1 MAVDIR
7 EHLAKLRD
15 AIRKVEMDAE
25 MRASAR
31 RLDSEISDFLD
42 AKGDDVESDFLL
54 KRAAEL
60 EAKFSERYPTI
71 ARVAGELLE
80 AVAKAGS

>member
-7 EHLAKLRD
+7 KHLAKLRD

-31 RLDSEISDFLD
+31 RLDSDISDFLD
-42 AKGDDVESDFLL
+42 ARGDDAAKDSLL
-54 KRAAEL
+54 KRAAQL
-60 EAKFSERYPTI
+60 EAKFSKRYPTI
-71 ARVAGELLE
+71 ARVASELLE
-80 AVAKAGS
+80 AIAKGG

>member
-1 MAVDIR
+1 MAAGIR
-7 EHLAKLRD
+7 EHLTRLRD

-31 RLDSEISDFLD
+31 RLDSDISDFLD
-42 AKGDDVESDFLL
+42 EDGDYTKKDSLL
-54 KRAAEL
+54 KRAREL

-71 ARVAGELLE
+71 ARVTSELLE
-80 AVAKAGS
+80 AIAKGGS